1 MRFLGTV
8 AECVRV
14 CAQTEGRWGWVFVAG
29 NRVQEELAQ
38 ARFENGCRGF
48 RRPIQGMLA
57 SALAVKKRVKEAKPQ
72 RERGRRARRPAA
84 APATS
89 SPESRAQLRIV
100 HRSGFYSG
108 GRAWV
113 ELGFHASRC
122 PRPGFGVCRDLPSR
136 LGALK
141 GSEPLLPMARFEE
154 VGTSPW
160 HPRLHARTYD
170 LSPCSETASSI
181 S

>member
-1 MRFLGTV
+1 MQV
-8 AECVRV
+8 
-14 CAQTEGRWGWVFVAG
+14 
-29 NRVQEELAQ
+29 
-38 ARFENGCRGF
+38 
-48 RRPIQGMLA
+48 
-57 SALAVKKRVKEAKPQ
+57 
-72 RERGRRARRPAA
+72 A
-84 APATS
+84 AP
-89 SPESRAQLRIV
+89 
-100 HRSGFYSG
+100 G
-108 GRAWV
+108 
-113 ELGFHASRC
+113 
-122 PRPGFGVCRDLPSR
+122 RDLPSR